1 MTILPKNGFYLPEGL
16 RPPATYDLAEL
27 RAAKE
32 NGTILEGSALRCS
45 ADRTL
50 YVSLGAAEG
59 IIPREEAVAPWI
71 SGAGR
76 DISLLT
82 CVGSPVCFCVT
93 AIEADEKGAPRIHLS
108 RRQAQEIAKEYF
120 LQHYT
125 PGTVITA
132 RITHMEQFGVFADI
146 GCGIIAMLPIENISV
161 SRSSH
166 PRQRFRVGQKIL
178 AVISAVDP
186 AIPRFTLTHKELLGS
201 WLENAGQFHPGETV
215 PGVIRAV
222 KDYGCFVELTPNLS
236 GLAEGKEDL
245 APGDRVSVYIKSI
258 RPERMKVK
266 LQIIRRLP
274 EEDIPLPLHYRITD
288 GSLSH
293 WIYSPPDYENE
304 AVETRFTSL

>member
-1 MTILPKNGFYLPEGL
+1 MTILPKNGSYLPEGL

-27 RAAKE
+27 RTAKE
-32 NGTILEGSALRCS
+32 NGTILEGNALRCS

-93 AIEADEKGAPRIHLS
+93 AIEVDEKGAPRIYLS

-132 RITHMEQFGVFADI
+132 RLTHMEQFGVFADI

-236 GLAEGKEDL
+236 GLADSREFL
-245 APGDRVSVYIKSI
+245 AVGDHVSVFIKSI
-258 RPERMKVK
+258 RPERMKIK
-266 LQIIRRLP
+266 LQIIQKLDTPPSPTTPRYFL
-274 EEDIPLPLHYRITD
+274 TD
-288 GSLSH
+288 GIVRG
-293 WIYSPPDYENE
+293 WVY
-304 AVETRFTSL
+304 